1 MASILNDVALQY
13 GFIGIAVIG
22 LASYI
27 IKIES
32 RHKKERDEWRKMI
45 ERQNERTDKMTDENN
60 KVIREHSNILS
71 GLKTLLE
78 SRRTNGR

>member
-1 MASILNDVALQY
+1 MTDAALQY
-13 GFIGIAVIG
+13 GFIGLAVLG

-27 IKIES
+27 VKIEA

-45 ERQNERTDKMTDENN
+45 EKQNERTDKMTDENN

-71 GLKTLLE
+71 GLKALLE
-78 SRRTNGR
+78 NRRTNGR